1 MAFLQARHLALAVNP
16 AYVERHHTE
25 RTSMSASITTPSKT
39 QATTYAVLFAVTGG
53 HFINDTLQALLIS
66 IYPLLRDVHNLTFTQ
81 VGLITMTFQATASV
95 LQPLIGLFTDKKPLP
110 FSLPFAPALTLIGL
124 VMVGFASNYSM
135 ILIAAALIGV
145 GSSIFH
151 PEASR
156 LARLSSGGRY
166 GFAQSTFQVGGNFG
180 TALGPLLAA
189 LVVIPHGQTSVAWL
203 AGIALISVVIL
214 SYAGNWYAHH
224 LSPAGGGRRVV
235 KAVAPLPRNT
245 VILSLAILLCLMF
258 SKFVYTSSMSSF
270 FTFYLI
276 ETFQLSPK
284 EAQID
289 LFIYLAAFAAG
300 TLLGGPIGDRIG
312 RKAVI
317 WFSVLGA
324 LPFTLALPY
333 ANHFWTVALS
343 IPIGFIL
350 ASAFSAMLVYA
361 QELLPGRVGLI
372 SGLFFGLAFGIAGIG
387 AALMGSLADWTSISF
402 VYKLCSFLPAI
413 GLLTMFLPNTRDLAA
428 RQTAS

>member
-1 MAFLQARHLALAVNP
+1 MTTRLATP
-16 AYVERHHTE
+16 ATV
-25 RTSMSASITTPSKT
+25 
-39 QATTYAVLFAVTGG
+39 QVATYTVLFAVTAG
-53 HFINDTLQALLIS
+53 HFINDTMQALLLS
-66 IYPLLRDVHNLTFTQ
+66 IYPVLHEAHNLTFTQ
-81 VGLITMTFQATASV
+81 VGIITLVFQVTASL
-95 LQPLIGLFTDKKPLP
+95 LQPLVGLYTDRKPLP
-110 FSLPFAPALTLIGL
+110 FSLPFAPALTLAGL
-124 VMVGFASNYSM
+124 VVLGFANSYAM
-135 ILIAAALIGV
+135 ILAAAAMIGV

-180 TALGPLLAA
+180 TALGPALAA
-189 LVVIPHGQTSVAWL
+189 LVVIPYGQTSVAWMG
-203 AGIALISVVIL
+203 AIALISIAVL

-224 LSPAGGGRRVV
+224 LSPKGGGARIVPMTS
-235 KAVAPLPRNT
+235 PLPRNT
-245 VILSLAILLCLMF
+245 IILSLVILLCLMF
-258 SKFVYTSSMSSF
+258 SKFVYTAAMSSF
-270 FTFYLI
+270 FTFYLMD
-276 ETFQLSPK
+276 TFKLSAK
-284 EAQID
+284 EAQLD
-289 LFIYLAAFAAG
+289 LFIYLAAFATG

-333 ANHFWTVALS
+333 ANHFWTVVLS

-361 QELLPGRVGLI
+361 QELLPGRVGLV

-387 AALMGSLADWTSISF
+387 AALLGSLADLTSIGF
-402 VYKLCSFLPAI
+402 VYQLCSYLPVI
-413 GLLTMFLPNTRDLAA
+413 GLLTMFLPNSRDLAVA
-428 RQTAS
+428 PVPAAGSQAAA

>member
-1 MAFLQARHLALAVNP
+1 M
-16 AYVERHHTE
+16 
-25 RTSMSASITTPSKT
+25 
-39 QATTYAVLFAVTGG
+39 ATTHIPAPARAQAAAHAVLFAVTAG
-53 HFINDTLQALLIS
+53 HLINDTLQALLLS
-66 IYPLLRDVHNLTFTQ
+66 IYPMLRDLHALSFAQ
-81 VGLITMTFQATASV
+81 VGFITMAFQATASV
-95 LQPLIGLFTDKKPLP
+95 LQPLVGLYTDKRPIP
-110 FSLPFAPALTLIGL
+110 YSLPFAPALTLIGL
-124 VMVGFASNYSM
+124 IVVGFAGSYAM
-135 ILIAAALIGV
+135 ILAGAALIGL

-166 GFAQSTFQVGGNFG
+166 GYAQSLFQVGGNFG
-180 TALGPLLAA
+180 TSIGPLLAA
-189 LVVIPHGQTSVAWL
+189 FFVIPHGQASVSWFAVVALVSVA
-203 AGIALISVVIL
+203 IL
-214 SYAGNWYAHH
+214 SYAANWYAQH
-224 LSPAGGGRRVV
+224 LSPKGGAKRAAAPA
-235 KAVAPLPRNT
+235 KPLPRRMIVT
-245 VILSLAILLCLMF
+245 SLVILLCLMF

-270 FTFYLI
+270 YTFYMI
-276 ETFQLSPK
+276 ETFGLTP
-284 EAQID
+284 ERAQVD

-300 TLLGGPIGDRIG
+300 TLMGGPIGDRIG

-372 SGLFFGLAFGIAGIG
+372 SGLFFGVAFGIAAVG
-387 AALMGSLADWTSISF
+387 AALLGAVADATSIGF
-402 VYKLCSFLPAI
+402 VYHICSFLPAI
-413 GLLTMFLPNTRDLAA
+413 GLLTMFLPDRKALAQAQA
-428 RQTAS
+428 RG

>member
-1 MAFLQARHLALAVNP
+1 M
-16 AYVERHHTE
+16 
-25 RTSMSASITTPSKT
+25 
-39 QATTYAVLFAVTGG
+39 ATTHAYSPAARAQGAAHAVLFAVTAG
-53 HFINDTLQALLIS
+53 HLINDTLQSLLLS
-66 IYPLLRDVHNLTFTQ
+66 IYPLLRDIHALSFTQ
-81 VGLITMTFQATASV
+81 VGFITLAFQATASV
-95 LQPLIGLFTDKKPLP
+95 LQPMVGLYTDKKPIP

-124 VMVGFASNYSM
+124 IVLAMAGSYPM
-135 ILIAAALIGV
+135 ILIGATLIGL

-166 GFAQSTFQVGGNFG
+166 GFAQSLFQLGGNFG
-180 TALGPLLAA
+180 TSIGPLLAA
-189 LVVIPHGQTSVAWL
+189 FFVIPHGQGSVGWFAVLALVSVA
-203 AGIALISVVIL
+203 IL
-214 SYAGNWYAHH
+214 SYAANWYANH
-224 LSPAGGGRRVV
+224 LSPKGGPKR
-235 KAVAPLPRNT
+235 AAPVAKPLPRR
-245 VILSLAILLCLMF
+245 VIVTSLGVLLCLMF

-270 FTFYLI
+270 YTFYVMD
-276 ETFQLSPK
+276 TFGLTPEQ
-284 EAQID
+284 AQVD

-372 SGLFFGLAFGIAGIG
+372 SGLFFGLAFGIAAVG
-387 AALMGSLADWTSISF
+387 AAILGAVADATSIGF
-402 VYKLCSFLPAI
+402 VYHLCSFLPAI
-413 GLLTMFLPNTRDLAA
+413 GLLAMFLPSGKKLAEA
-428 RQTAS
+428 QAAG

>member
-1 MAFLQARHLALAVNP
+1 M
-16 AYVERHHTE
+16 
-25 RTSMSASITTPSKT
+25 
-39 QATTYAVLFAVTGG
+39 ATTHPYSAAASARAQGAAYAVLFAVTGG
-53 HFINDTLQALLIS
+53 HLINDTLQALLLS
-66 IYPLLRDVHNLTFTQ
+66 IYPLLRDIHSLSFAQ
-81 VGLITMTFQATASV
+81 VGFITMAFQATASV
-95 LQPLIGLFTDKKPLP
+95 LQPMVGLYTDKRPFP

-124 VMVGFASNYSM
+124 LVLGFAGSYAM
-135 ILIAAALIGV
+135 VLLGALLIGL

-156 LARLSSGGRY
+156 LARLSSGGRF
-166 GFAQSTFQVGGNFG
+166 GFAQSLFQLGGNVG
-180 TALGPLLAA
+180 TSIGPLLAA
-189 LVVIPHGQTSVAWL
+189 FFVIPHGQASVSWFAL
-203 AGIALISVVIL
+203 LALISLAVL
-214 SYAGNWYAHH
+214 SYAANWYAKH
-224 LSPAGGGRRVV
+224 LAPKPGAKRAAAPA
-235 KAVAPLPRNT
+235 KPLPRRIIVT
-245 VILSLAILLCLMF
+245 SLVILLCLMF

-270 FTFYLI
+270 YTFYLMS
-276 ETFQLSPK
+276 TFGLSAK
-284 EAQID
+284 EAQVD
-289 LFIYLAAFAAG
+289 LFVYLAAFAAG

-372 SGLFFGLAFGIAGIG
+372 SGLFFGVAFGIAAVG
-387 AALMGSLADWTSISF
+387 AALLGMLADVTSIGF
-402 VYKLCSFLPAI
+402 VYDLCAFLPAI
-413 GLLTMFLPNTRDLAA
+413 GLLAMFLPSAKKLAEA
-428 RQTAS
+428 QAAG

>member
-1 MAFLQARHLALAVNP
+1 MTSIAPTARA
-16 AYVERHHTE
+16 
-25 RTSMSASITTPSKT
+25 

-53 HFINDTLQALLIS
+53 HFINDTMQALLLA
-66 IYPLLRDVHNLTFTQ
+66 IYPVLHDIHKLTFTQ
-81 VGLITMTFQATASV
+81 VGIITMVFQATASV
-95 LQPLIGLFTDKKPLP
+95 LQPLVGWFTDKKPLP
-110 FSLPFAPALTLIGL
+110 YSLPFAPALTLIGL
-124 VMVGFASNYSM
+124 VLLGFAVNYAM
-135 ILIAAALIGV
+135 ILVAAALIGI

-180 TALGPLLAA
+180 SALGPLLAA
-189 LVVIPHGQTSVAWL
+189 LIVIPHGQTSVAWL
-203 AGIALISVVIL
+203 GGIALISIAIL
-214 SYAGNWYAHH
+214 SYAGSWYAQH
-224 LSPAGGGRRVV
+224 LSSPGGGRKPVRE
-235 KAVAPLPRNT
+235 AAPLPRRT
-245 VILSLAILLCLMF
+245 VILSLAVLLCLMF
-258 SKFVYTSSMSSF
+258 SKFVYTASMSSF
-270 FTFYLI
+270 YTFYMI
-276 ETFQLSPK
+276 ETFSLPAN
-284 EAQID
+284 EAQIN

-333 ANHFWTVALS
+333 ANHFWTIVLS

-361 QELLPGRVGLI
+361 QELVPGRVGLI
-372 SGLFFGLAFGIAGIG
+372 SGLFFGLAFGIGGVG
-387 AALMGSLADWTSISF
+387 AALLGLLADVTSISF
-402 VYKLCSFLPAI
+402 VYHVCSFLPLI
-413 GLLTMFLPNTRDLAA
+413 GLLTMFLPNTRELTA
-428 RQTAS
+428 RQSAD